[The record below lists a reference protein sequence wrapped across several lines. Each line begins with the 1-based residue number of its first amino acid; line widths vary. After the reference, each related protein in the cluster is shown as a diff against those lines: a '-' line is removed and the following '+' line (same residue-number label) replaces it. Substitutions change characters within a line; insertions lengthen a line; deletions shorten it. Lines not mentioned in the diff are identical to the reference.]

1 MRILIIENDLKVKKF
16 LKSGLESQLYI
27 VDETTNGAQGLF
39 FSRTNKYDLIILSTE
54 LDILSG
60 QEILKKIRN
69 DKNFVPIIVISNEN
83 DIDKKRIMYNLGA
96 DDYLVK
102 PISIEEIT
110 LKIKAILNRPPQ
122 IKAKILNLDNLNL
135 NEQAKTVKR
144 GNRKINLTN
153 KEYNLLRFL
162 FNRKGEVLT
171 RTEIMEKVWDIN
183 ADPLSNSIEAH
194 IMNLRKKLN
203 KVGEKNFIHT
213 LNGRGY
219 KLDISKN

>member
-16 LKSGLESQLYI
+16 LNSGLQSQLYI
-27 VDETTNGAQGLF
+27 VDSSSDGEQGLF
-39 FSRTNKYDLIILSTE
+39 FSRTNNYDLIILSCS
-54 LDILSG
+54 LPKLSS
-60 QEILKKIRN
+60 QEILKTIRE
-69 DKNFVPIIVISNEN
+69 DKNSVPIIIISDNN
-83 DIDKKRIMYNLGA
+83 NIDNKRIMYNLGA
-96 DDYLVK
+96 DDYLTK
-102 PISIEEIT
+102 PISIEELL

-122 IKAKILNLDNLNL
+122 IKAKVLNLDNLSL

-144 GNRKINLTN
+144 GSRKINLTN
-153 KEYNLLRFL
+153 KEFNLLRFL

-203 KVGEKNFIHT
+203 RAGEKNFIHT
-213 LNGRGY
+213 LSGRGY
-219 KLDISKN
+219 KLDISKT